1 MFDFA
6 NSGYTTVVL
15 TAVFNAYFVATVA
28 GALESG
34 TATLVWTLAVA
45 TANALVLVSAPVI
58 GAYADARAAKKRLLF
73 ASTLLCAGG
82 TAAMAT
88 VGPGDIL
95 WGAFLVVVSAVA
107 FGTGEDLIA
116 AFLPEIASRE
126 QMGRISGYGWGLG
139 YIGGL
144 LTLGAC
150 LAWVRAGEALGSTAA
165 EGVPGTMLIVASVYL
180 LASLPTF
187 LWLRER
193 AEPMPG
199 VTPGAGAR
207 EAFVRLAATLRDAA
221 AFADLFRL
229 LASITIYAAG
239 VNTVVVLAAVYAQEV
254 LGFSTQDTLI
264 LILVVNVAAALGAF
278 IFGHVQDRVGSV
290 RTLSIALLLWIAA
303 LVGAVVAESDA
314 AFWLVA
320 HTMGIAMGA
329 SQSAGRALVGQ
340 FAPHGRQGEFFGLW
354 GLAMK
359 LSGVLGPPTYGLVA
373 WASGGRHRVGLM
385 VTACF
390 FLGGLALLRGVDEK
404 RGRRAAIAAGG
415 PLQ

>member
-1 MFDFA
+1 M
-6 NSGYTTVVL
+6 
-15 TAVFNAYFVATVA
+15 
-28 GALESG
+28 
-34 TATLVWTLAVA
+34 
-45 TANALVLVSAPVI
+45 
-58 GAYADARAAKKRLLF
+58 
-73 ASTLLCAGG
+73 
-82 TAAMAT
+82 
-88 VGPGDIL
+88 
-95 WGAFLVVVSAVA
+95 
-107 FGTGEDLIA
+107 
-116 AFLPEIASRE
+116 
-126 QMGRISGYGWGLG
+126 
-139 YIGGL
+139 
-144 LTLGAC
+144 
-150 LAWVRAGEALGSTAA
+150 
-165 EGVPGTMLIVASVYL
+165 
-180 LASLPTF
+180 
-187 LWLRER
+187 
-193 AEPMPG
+193 
-199 VTPGAGAR
+199 
-207 EAFVRLAATLRDAA
+207 
-221 AFADLFRL
+221 
-229 LASITIYAAG
+229 
-239 VNTVVVLAAVYAQEV
+239 

-290 RTLSIALLLWIAA
+290 RTLSISLLLWIAA